1 VDDKEEGADNCVQ
14 NREVQEGERGGGAAN
29 GCVHSSV
36 AHAEGSDT
44 CVSQYEERV
53 LLVLPI
59 QVML

>member
-1 VDDKEEGADNCVQ
+1 MIKRKVLIIVSKIWKFKRVS
-14 NREVQEGERGGGAAN
+14 GGGGAN

-36 AHAEGSDT
+36 AQGEGSDT

-53 LLVLPI
+53 LLVLSI

>member
-1 VDDKEEGADNCVQ
+1 MLIIVSKIGKFKRVS
-14 NREVQEGERGGGAAN
+14 GGGGAD

-36 AHAEGSDT
+36 AQGEGSDT

-53 LLVLPI
+53 LLVLSI